1 MRLSKGGKIT
11 LRVVVALVLAF
22 IYIPLLVIAVEAF
35 NSSRILKWP
44 PPGFT
49 LSWFGKALEN
59 ESVREALLT
68 SIEAGLAA
76 MLIAI
81 VLGTLIALAVGRR
94 RFFGRDSISFLVVLP
109 IALPGIV
116 TGVALSNTFTQVLGI
131 SLSLLTVIIG
141 HATFCIVVVYNNA
154 VARLRRTSGSFE
166 EASADLGADPW
177 QTFRWVTFPSLR
189 SALGAGALLAF
200 ALSFDEIIVTN
211 FTIGAGEETLP
222 IWIYR
227 NLFRPKE
234 LPVVPAV
241 AVILI
246 IPVYL
251 AHRLS
256 SDDAGLTPGRGG
268 GATTTPAG
276 IAETEA
282 TSAHRRSTGPRA
294 TIWCPRRSAVR
305 RRRRTER
312 RSGRADYLPAA
323 ARGERGGSPCRSSGV
338 HRGRPRLRV
347 AQTGTPSARRGR
359 SRSRPHRL
367 RCRPRQSR

>member
-1 MRLSKGGKIT
+1 MRLSRRDKVL
-11 LRVVVALVLAF
+11 LRAAVALVLAF
-22 IYIPLLVIAVEAF
+22 IYIPLLVIVAEAF

-49 LSWFGKALEN
+49 LSWFQKAIED
-59 ESVREALLT
+59 ESAREALVT
-68 SIEAGLAA
+68 SIEAGVAA

-94 RFFGRDSISFLVVLP
+94 KFFGRDTISFLVVLP

-131 SLSLLTVIIG
+131 DLTLMTVIIG
-141 HATFCIVVVYNNA
+141 HATFCVVVVYNNV

-177 QTFRWVTFPSLR
+177 QTFRFVTFPSLR

-246 IPVYL
+246 ILSIIPVYL

-256 SDDAGLTPGRGG
+256 SDDTGLTPGRGG
-268 GATTTPAG
+268 AATTAPAG
-276 IAETEA
+276 IAEAEA
-282 TSAHRRSTGPRA
+282 TAAH
-294 TIWCPRRSAVR
+294 
-305 RRRRTER
+305 
-312 RSGRADYLPAA
+312 
-323 ARGERGGSPCRSSGV
+323 
-338 HRGRPRLRV
+338 
-347 AQTGTPSARRGR
+347 
-359 SRSRPHRL
+359 
-367 RCRPRQSR
+367 